1 MYCIITAIE
10 SVGTFVW
17 QLLSIG
23 FYSISSIS
31 SLLLGQSLE
40 IRVMK
45 IMNEINWGHVRIA
58 HSLYSLHLYS
68 SKNKRISQKLKS

>member
-23 FYSISSIS
+23 FYSIS

>member
-10 SVGTFVW
+10 SVGVFVW

-23 FYSISSIS
+23 FYSIS

-45 IMNEINWGHVRIA
+45 IMNEINWGHVHIA

>member
-1 MYCIITAIE
+1 MYRIITAIE
-10 SVGTFVW
+10 SVGVFVW

-23 FYSISSIS
+23 FYSIS

>member
-10 SVGTFVW
+10 SVGVFVW

-23 FYSISSIS
+23 FYSIS

>member
-10 SVGTFVW
+10 SVGVFVW

-23 FYSISSIS
+23 FYSIS

-58 HSLYSLHLYS
+58 HSLCSLHLYS

>member
-10 SVGTFVW
+10 SVGVFVW

-23 FYSISSIS
+23 SYSIS